1 MFFGTKSRR
10 RYRAGV
16 FAALAT
22 VVLSGAGQSPETRVL
37 IDRVHIL
44 DGHGRPPVP
53 GRILIERAR
62 IARSCQIRAGTGQAT
77 VIDGE
82 GGYLLPGFIDMHA
95 HLMQPRCRPE
105 NGRIERFD
113 RAVSERMMSVLL
125 DFGITTVRSPAT
137 PTVDGLKLRDDL
149 NAGRVRGPRAFAST
163 ELIDDPKLTD
173 EQLGPWSA
181 MRSLTIQTTSRFM
194 PACRRRPSKA

>member
-44 DGHGRPPVP
+44 DGHGGPPVP

-62 IARSCQIRAGTGQAT
+62 IAQILPESVAAPAGAT

-82 GGYLLPGFIDMHA
+82 GGYLLPG
-95 HLMQPRCRPE
+95 
-105 NGRIERFD
+105 
-113 RAVSERMMSVLL
+113 S
-125 DFGITTVRSPAT
+125 
-137 PTVDGLKLRDDL
+137 
-149 NAGRVRGPRAFAST
+149 ST
-163 ELIDDPKLTD
+163 C
-173 EQLGPWSA
+173 
-181 MRSLTIQTTSRFM
+181 M
-194 PACRRRPSKA
+194 PI